1 MVRLAWVGL
10 HHQAEAPD
18 AMADIHCLR
27 FSSVR
32 QLLEQGT
39 ASDVVVLDGP
49 ADAMGEAALSLRRH
63 PDYQQ
68 VLIYT
73 ARPGDDCCAALTDG
87 MAPDEPSLINAA
99 WSQWKERLQMF
110 NRGLPPQRLDQRV
123 LCWLWL
129 RPAATLLP
137 VRDCRSAGIYRYPL
151 VEAIAADSN
160 FNSFGWLQQKRQE
173 NLLEAGKL
181 NDRIRQCSHCL
192 SSRLNYVDVC
202 PDCHGLDIARQPS
215 LHCFVC
221 GHVAPQQEFLKGE
234 LLICPNCLSR
244 LRHIGSDYDRP
255 MENYRCR
262 DCSAFFVDAEVDVRC
277 FDCDHTEQPD
287 DLRVREIRHFGLS
300 ETGRL
305 ACHQGLDDNALT
317 ASSFERLKLMG
328 ESDFLEA
335 LNWQMAI
342 ARRYSGSGNT
352 TIASVLGLRLMN
364 LEALLVQ
371 EGEGRTIA
379 MLDTLVERLMQ
390 VIRDTDRCMRGS
402 EDVLWLLLPQT
413 SARGLQRLQQRLE
426 QGVMTIQDSN
436 ASPLE
441 LRFVGCVLP
450 DQIQTDEDAPLLLAR
465 LNGDLC

>member
-244 LRHIGSDYDRP
+244 LRHIGSGLNQIRP
-255 MENYRCR
+255 VGKVIQKPAILNRNGSLIR
-262 DCSAFFVDAEVDVRC
+262 HGQHQINIR
-277 FDCDHTEQPD
+277 
-287 DLRVREIRHFGLS
+287 LGEIRFIG
-300 ETGRL
+300 
-305 ACHQGLDDNALT
+305 
-317 ASSFERLKLMG
+317 
-328 ESDFLEA
+328 
-335 LNWQMAI
+335 
-342 ARRYSGSGNT
+342 
-352 TIASVLGLRLMN
+352 
-364 LEALLVQ
+364 
-371 EGEGRTIA
+371 
-379 MLDTLVERLMQ
+379 
-390 VIRDTDRCMRGS
+390 
-402 EDVLWLLLPQT
+402 
-413 SARGLQRLQQRLE
+413 
-426 QGVMTIQDSN
+426 
-436 ASPLE
+436 
-441 LRFVGCVLP
+441 
-450 DQIQTDEDAPLLLAR
+450 
-465 LNGDLC
+465 